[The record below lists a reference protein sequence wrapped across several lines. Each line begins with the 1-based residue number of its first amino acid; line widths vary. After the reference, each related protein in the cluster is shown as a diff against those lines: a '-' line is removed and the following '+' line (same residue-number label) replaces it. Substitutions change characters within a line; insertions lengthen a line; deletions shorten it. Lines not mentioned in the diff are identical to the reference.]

1 MRRHGA
7 NNPRSCTLPGAR
19 PHRGRARDFSYR
31 FEKPVLEKL
40 RGWCAGRKADAEAL
54 AGNRVRRVANLRVPQ
69 IDSRTRMASDEPDV
83 EQTER
88 VAEIAMVRRGRAADP
103 IGCEPVGRMIVR
115 NDDGAAVGIIAADM
129 APIDGGAADDEH
141 ERRRNGAGQ
150 ERRARYTHDSRFSNV
165 AAGRGHCQTP
175 RKLRVAERRLSQPF
189 GIP

>member
-1 MRRHGA
+1 MYSP
-7 NNPRSCTLPGAR
+7 PRPPPWGPCAHFT
-19 PHRGRARDFSYR
+19 YC
-31 FEKPVLEKL
+31 FEKLVLEKL

-54 AGNRVRRVANLRVPQ
+54 AGNRVRRVANLRLAQ
-69 IDSRTRMASDEPDV
+69 IDSRTRMTSDERDV

-88 VAEIAMVRRGRAADP
+88 VAEIAMVRRGRAAGP

-115 NDDGAAVGIIAADM
+115 NDDGVAVGIIAADV
-129 APIDGGAADDEH
+129 APIDGAAADDEH

-175 RKLRVAERRLSQPF
+175 HKLRVAERRLSRTLRRSLDRAQQTGP
-189 GIP
+189 